1 MRKLLFLAFIA
12 FALCG
17 CGDSLGA
24 LDNTTDKTDE
34 TRKDENK
41 DDNVEVPAEET
52 GMWESSFFVTEFVV
66 PSKIEV
72 ARNAGQHWLKIT
84 GVEYITYLR
93 DKTSQSYKKAMEFA
107 EFYSDTSY
115 TGGIYPGL
123 NRALAYPIEDIT
135 IYCEK
140 DFDVEHP
147 AGEPLDD
154 VVKLEFKSF
163 YEFIKNGYKYPENI
177 PLGTSDK
184 EGGIDYKLCLGDI
197 DASLATLVH
206 IHPFRSQ
213 LGGTTPLI
221 HFASQPAEP
230 GEYTFTLEMTTNGET
245 LKTEFTHTFE

>member
-1 MRKLLFLAFIA
+1 MRKLFFVAFVA

-17 CGDSLGA
+17 CGDSIGA

-52 GMWESSFFVTEFVV
+52 GMWVSSHCITEFVV

-84 GVEYITYLR
+84 GDEYITHDPR
-93 DKTSQSYKKAMEFA
+93 AQSYEKAMEFA

-115 TGGIYPGL
+115 TGGIHPGL

-213 LGGTTPLI
+213 LGGTTPLL
-221 HFASQPAEP
+221 HFASEPETP
-230 GEYTFTLEMTTNGET
+230 GEYTFTLEMTINGET